1 MGILVTNL
9 LEGFHIEVTSVE
21 GTIHLYPKSSVMK
34 LTVSPDVDV
43 PLAQQNTYGVVKG
56 SSSISITDGVPV
68 LNMTYFNTITQDFAT
83 KAWVQAGAFATQDYV
98 NNAIANLN
106 LGGGGGGTGT
116 SWLEDYFTLVKPNAL
131 DSSTW
136 YLRASKSLVSVGE
149 IMAYAFDE
157 SLPSIWDSMP
167 IASETTLGGVKIGP
181 TSGIN
186 IAGDGTITVTGI
198 GGEGGVTDHGALTG
212 LADDDHP

>member
-1 MGILVTNL
+1 MGVLVTNL
-9 LEGFHIEVTSVE
+9 LEGFRIEVTSVE
-21 GTIHLYPKSSVMK
+21 GTIQLYPKGSVMK

-56 SSSISITDGVPV
+56 SSSISVTDGVPV
-68 LNMTYFNTITQDFAT
+68 LNMSYFNTITQDFAT

-106 LGGGGGGTGT
+106 LGDIEGGGGT

-136 YLRASKSLVSVGE
+136 YLKVSKSLVSIGE
-149 IMAYAFDE
+149 LMAYAYDE
-157 SLPSIWDSMP
+157 SLLSMWASMP
-167 IASETTLGGVKIGP
+167 IASATTLGGIKIGP
-181 TSGIN
+181 DSGIN
-186 IAGDGTITVTGI
+186 IAGDGTVTVTGGI
-198 GGEGGVTDHGALTG
+198 GGEGVTDHGALTG
-212 LADDDHP
+212 LGDDDHT